1 MNSTAYEELF
11 QLLTAAGDLTD
22 PDRELVLA
30 AAEGAASLSALL
42 AGDVS
47 PATPSPESADAGVA
61 SAPLAYLEEIAVEG
75 FRGVGQRARLPLQPG
90 PGLTLVV
97 GRNGSGKSSFA
108 EGLEVLLTGTTW
120 RWEEKAKVWREGWR
134 NLHHD
139 GAVTVSAR
147 VRVDG
152 GNEPIQLTRNWA
164 AGAALDSVTATRVS
178 GAVSSWSELDWDRP
192 LEQFRPILSYN
203 ELGTMFSSHAAA
215 LYDALSA
222 ILGLEEFDAVQAT
235 LREER
240 LAREKT
246 GKQEKTSR
254 TALAQQLA
262 ASEDARA
269 EDVGALL
276 SGRTPKVDDV
286 AAFITAPDEHGIGPG
301 LKALATLNLP
311 ERDTITEAVAEVE
324 RTRAAVRALK
334 QTDAAQIDALA
345 SVLEA
350 GLAFHEHAGEDP
362 TDCPLC
368 GTAGVIDAGWA
379 IRTEAAAQELRRKSQ
394 GLRVAEGEARQATA
408 TLTRIFDPATSA
420 SLAAA
425 LATDGLDLAKA
436 AAAREAWTAATAELA
451 TESNLALVAERGIEL
466 LEALTALGTAAKE
479 LVEARTS
486 AWRPLVEAIAA
497 WVQIARRAAKD
508 RATVERLKRG
518 EAWMG
523 TALTE
528 LRSKRLAPIVDGAR
542 ANWDLLRHESNVALG
557 DIGLRKQG
565 SIRYAAFD
573 VTIDR
578 SNASAL
584 GVMSQGEL
592 SALAICIF
600 LPRALLQGSP
610 FGFVV
615 IDDPVQSMDPAKVDG
630 LARVLA
636 DTAKKRQVVVFTHD
650 ERLPEAI
657 RRLDIDARV
666 MRVQRRA
673 KSQLEITAGRPPSE
687 RYLDEAFSL
696 SKGEHLPPEVIR
708 AVVPA
713 FCRSAIEAACAERIR
728 RERVSAGISHAA
740 VDDELAQLTTVNSWL
755 RTALGLSQA
764 QGKELRQKVINL
776 GGEGAWTAVALA
788 RSGAHESIGDLD
800 PVELAGDT
808 KKLVSA
814 LERR

>member
-11 QLLTAAGDLTD
+11 ELLTAAGDLTD

-42 AGDVS
+42 AGDAS

-152 GNEPIQLTRNWA
+152 GNEPIQLTRNWP

-311 ERDTITEAVAEVE
+311 ERDTITEAMAEVE
-324 RTRAAVRALK
+324 RTRAEVRALK

-379 IRTEAAAQELRRKSQ
+379 IRTEAAA
-394 GLRVAEGEARQATA
+394 
-408 TLTRIFDPATSA
+408 
-420 SLAAA
+420 
-425 LATDGLDLAKA
+425 
-436 AAAREAWTAATAELA
+436 
-451 TESNLALVAERGIEL
+451 
-466 LEALTALGTAAKE
+466 
-479 LVEARTS
+479 
-486 AWRPLVEAIAA
+486 
-497 WVQIARRAAKD
+497 
-508 RATVERLKRG
+508 
-518 EAWMG
+518 
-523 TALTE
+523 
-528 LRSKRLAPIVDGAR
+528 
-542 ANWDLLRHESNVALG
+542 
-557 DIGLRKQG
+557 
-565 SIRYAAFD
+565 
-573 VTIDR
+573 
-578 SNASAL
+578 
-584 GVMSQGEL
+584 
-592 SALAICIF
+592 
-600 LPRALLQGSP
+600 
-610 FGFVV
+610 
-615 IDDPVQSMDPAKVDG
+615 
-630 LARVLA
+630 
-636 DTAKKRQVVVFTHD
+636 
-650 ERLPEAI
+650 
-657 RRLDIDARV
+657 
-666 MRVQRRA
+666 
-673 KSQLEITAGRPPSE
+673 
-687 RYLDEAFSL
+687 
-696 SKGEHLPPEVIR
+696 
-708 AVVPA
+708 
-713 FCRSAIEAACAERIR
+713 
-728 RERVSAGISHAA
+728 
-740 VDDELAQLTTVNSWL
+740 
-755 RTALGLSQA
+755 
-764 QGKELRQKVINL
+764 
-776 GGEGAWTAVALA
+776 
-788 RSGAHESIGDLD
+788 
-800 PVELAGDT
+800 
-808 KKLVSA
+808 
-814 LERR
+814 